1 MVSQVSPVFP
11 VYGNPTT
18 VSVRQ
23 NFGFTKA
30 EIEALQNLAN
40 NSDQG
45 PWLPLRGGNLTG
57 AVNTTIAG
65 GTLFTYTSGAAPTN
79 DYNTTSATAGT
90 GIIRGRRNSI
100 TRWGINLG
108 NSGGDA
114 TNHFSIEN
122 FNDAGVS
129 QGTPFVI
136 NRASGLA
143 TLNSGLSLG
152 SVLAPT
158 VPDLSKHISLYPG
171 FGFNVTSGRLNYI
184 APTGSTHVFTTNG
197 VTRFFVSDTQIYS
210 TLGLVFSPVVAASPT
225 DNSKHIEL
233 YTGYGLNITGNRLNI
248 NVGSTAGIID
258 VIGGVDKLVVSNT
271 AVTATVPVVLPADPG
286 SNLHASTKQYVD
298 NLVTRSG
305 GPWLPLTGGTLSG
318 VGLAIAD
325 TLGANNSDLSKHIR
339 LHSAGY
345 GFNVTGGRLNAV
357 AGTFNVVIGGL
368 DKFAVNNG
376 ETIFNSGAGSY
387 QVSITGAS
395 GSDRSLAW
403 KTGSLG
409 RFAFQILAASTES
422 TGNAGSNLSLNRYAD
437 AGTLISEVWNV
448 NRATGI
454 TTYTNGISFGTNVG
468 ATVADTSKH
477 IVLHTNGYG
486 FSVTSGRLNILTS
499 TGASVVFNIN
509 ATDRVAISYTNVT
522 SQIPIVLPSDPT
534 NLLEA
539 ATKQYVDNTITR
551 AGGPF
556 LPLIGGTV
564 TGATTFSA
572 AGTALTITNNA
583 TVGGTLTTAVG
594 TVTGALTAGS
604 GTINGNT
611 IIAVHPTATTAQL
624 YLRPASSPGVNGMES
639 KLRFGGTFS
648 SGTDYGPRFIA
659 SIRAGMVAAWG
670 TEYLDIWTGTT
681 TNDISSDV
689 NQARI
694 ARFQNAGI
702 TFDKAATFSS
712 TIIGNTHNAPGATAL
727 ALGTVTSGEV
737 LRINDIG
744 GVRSSRFDLSYNAA
758 GNMWIIGSA
767 GGASHVS
774 ISALGAGV
782 VYLQSAGATQF
793 RTGTVASTVNYL
805 QASGSIT
812 ATNPIL
818 EAIGSDT
825 NIGIRITPK
834 GSSNVAVTTN
844 TLTVTRDPQAN
855 LEVATKQYVDF
866 NINTAGGQFLPLSG
880 GTLLGML
887 ELPTTTPTLGTH
899 ATHKTYVDGRNA
911 LYLPLTGGA
920 IVGSLSVSSNVSV
933 GGILTVANVGNIQ
946 VKATTNT
953 RLSLFATA
961 APTDAKIVDMFL
973 DGNGNLNMQFVN
985 DAFNTGI
992 GFFQAQRSGYATTA
1006 LTLTAPVIGLNGSV
1020 NTGFLY
1026 PSGATTTTGFV
1037 LYADATYRYI
1047 RFTTDGWRLLFNA
1060 SNGNLSFDKPSG
1072 ANNVILYNNGD
1083 VWAAGNITAN
1093 TYLFAVGNIMANGS
1107 IYPSNSTMGGGFA
1120 LFADANDCNIRF
1132 TTDNWRIVYQRST
1145 GVLMYWHPDGYSLF
1159 SIDGAGNT
1167 WSRGN
1172 VTANV
1177 DVYGQSLHASS
1188 RVFCNDIMNVSGT
1201 FYVANNYAYYLQR
1214 NTNGTWYFVEGGT
1227 INFSVGSN
1235 GDCNARAG
1243 IFANPVFS
1251 YGALHWGNDFA
1262 HYLGNGGNGQL
1273 MNFSPGHYYE
1283 YNNST
1288 GTMIFWLANTMQWI
1302 IHADSSCYNNRA
1314 WTGGRG
1320 PYVDVSDIRAK
1331 RNVTSST
1338 YGLSEILKLNPIR
1351 FQRIPID
1358 EVANGDRVEVGFSA
1372 QDVQPIMPEAIFN
1385 INVPDEKGVTDET
1398 NPTFGLATTPI
1409 VAALVN
1415 AVKTLTARIE
1425 QLEATIH

>member
-18 VSVRQ
+18 ISVRQ

-30 EIEALQNLAN
+30 EIEELQRIMNQTAP
-40 NSDQG
+40 G
-45 PWLPLRGGNLTG
+45 PWLPLTGGDVTG
-57 AVNTTIAG
+57 QIRSTVAG
-65 GTLFTYTSGAAPTN
+65 GSSFVYNSGAIPVIEF
-79 DYNTTSATAGT
+79 NTSNATGGT
-90 GIIRGRRNSI
+90 GTILGRRNGIS
-100 TRWGINLG
+100 RWGINIG
-108 NSGGDA
+108 NSAGAGY
-114 TNHFSIEN
+114 FGIER
-122 FNDAGVS
+122 FNDTGVS
-129 QGTPFVI
+129 QGEPLSI
-136 NRASGLA
+136 NRSSGL
-143 TLNSGLSLG
+143 TNINNGLSFG
-152 SVLAPT
+152 SVLSPT
-158 VPDLSKHISLYPG
+158 VPDLSSHLSLYPG

-210 TLGLVFSPVVAASPT
+210 TLGLVFSPNVAANTS

-233 YTGYGLNITGNRLNI
+233 YTGYGLNITGNRLNV
-248 NVGSTAGIID
+248 NVGSTAAVVD
-258 VIGGVDKLVVSNT
+258 VIGGADKLSVSNT
-271 AVTATVPVVLPADPG
+271 AVIATVPVVLPADPG

-305 GPWLPLTGGTLSG
+305 GPWLPLVGGTLTG
-318 VGLAIAD
+318 GLGF
-325 TLGANNSDLSKHIR
+325 GAVLAANGYDLSKHIMLHTSNYGINVSSAR
-339 LHSAGY
+339 LNLVTSSAGS
-345 GFNVTGGRLNAV
+345 VNAV
-357 AGTFNVVIGGL
+357 VGTIDRFSVGNLEAKFGDDAGRSFL
-368 DKFAVNNG
+368 
-376 ETIFNSGAGSY
+376 TIN
-387 QVSITGAS
+387 GAS
-395 GSDRSLAW
+395 GQDRALLV
-403 KTGSLG
+403 KTASVNRWLFGIVS
-409 RFAFQILAASTES
+409 ASTES
-422 TGNAGSNLSLNRYAD
+422 TGNAGSNLILNRYAD
-437 AGTLISEVWNV
+437 TGTLLGEVWNV

-509 ATDRVAISYTNVT
+509 ATDRVTISYANVT

-556 LPLIGGTV
+556 LPLTGGTV

-572 AGTALTITNNA
+572 AGTALTVTNNA
-583 TVGGTLTTAVG
+583 TVSGTLTAGVG
-594 TVTGALTAGS
+594 TITGALTAGS

-624 YLRPASSPGVNGMES
+624 YIRPASSPGTNGMES

-670 TEYLDIWTGTT
+670 TEYLDIWTGFT
-681 TNDISSDV
+681 TNDINSDV
-689 NQARI
+689 NQSRI

-712 TIIGNTHNAPGATAL
+712 TIIGNTHYAPGATSL

-834 GSSNVAVTTN
+834 GSSNVAVTAN
-844 TLTVTRDPQAN
+844 TLTVTRDPTAN

-866 NINTAGGQFLPLSG
+866 NINTAGGQFLPLTG

-887 ELPTTTPTLGTH
+887 ELPTTVPTLGTH
-899 ATHKTYVDGRNA
+899 ATNKTYVDTKAGN
-911 LYLPLTGGA
+911 YLPLTGGSITGTLA
-920 IVGSLSVSSNVSV
+920 VSSNVSV
-933 GGILTVANVGNIQ
+933 GGILTVANVGNVQI
-946 VKATTNT
+946 KATSNT

-973 DGNGNLNMQFVN
+973 DGNGNYNIQFVN
-985 DAFNTGI
+985 DAFNAGT

-1006 LTLTAPVIGLNGSV
+1006 LTLTAPVIGLNGNV

-1159 SIDGAGNT
+1159 SIDGVGNT